1 MIANQNMVGGVI
13 KMPTIVYFNI
23 SADDIERAKKFYAE
37 LFDWKIEKVTF
48 DWKSEKGTEPVEYY
62 SIETTTLS
70 GEEGPSGGITPREY
84 PDQKIITFIEVPS
97 VDECI
102 DKIEKLGGKVLELNT
117 DAAGVGYLA
126 IFNDTENNTF
136 GLCKEEDKNEK

>member
-1 MIANQNMVGGVI
+1 MVGGVI

-37 LFDWKIEKVTF
+37 LFDWKIEKVT
-48 DWKSEKGTEPVEYY
+48 EPLPQKQAEEWGVDRLEYY

>member
-1 MIANQNMVGGVI
+1 MIANHNMVGGVI

-23 SADDIERAKKFYAE
+23 SADDMERAKKFYAE
-37 LFDWKIEKVTF
+37 LFDWKIEKVT
-48 DWKSEKGTEPVEYY
+48 EPLEYY

-70 GEEGPSGGITPREY
+70 GEEGLSGGITKREY
-84 PDQKIITFIEVPS
+84 PDQKIITFIGVPS

-102 DKIEKLGGKVLELNT
+102 DKVKKLGGKVLEPKSG
-117 DAAGVGYLA
+117 AAGAGYLA

-136 GLCKEEDKNEK
+136 GLWEEDKNTK

>member
-97 VDECI
+97 VDEYI
-102 DKIEKLGGKVLELNT
+102 DKVKKLGGKVLEPKT
-117 DAAGVGYLA
+117 GVAGVGLA
-126 IFNDTENNTF
+126 ICNDTENNTF

>member
-37 LFDWKIEKVTF
+37 LFDWKIEKVT
-48 DWKSEKGTEPVEYY
+48 EPLEYY
-62 SIETTTLS
+62 SIETTALS
-70 GEEGPSGGITPREY
+70 GEEGLSGGITKREY
-84 PDQKIITFIEVPS
+84 PDQKNITFIGVPS

-102 DKIEKLGGKVLELNT
+102 DNVKKLGGKVLELNK

-136 GLCKEEDKNEK
+136 GLWKEDKNTK

>member
-1 MIANQNMVGGVI
+1 MIANHNMVGGVI

-37 LFDWKIEKVTF
+37 LFDWKIEKF
-48 DWKSEKGTEPVEYY
+48 TEPLEYY

-70 GEEGPSGGITPREY
+70 GEEGLSGSITKREY

-97 VDECI
+97 VDEYI
-102 DKIEKLGGKVLELNT
+102 DKVKKLGGKVLEP
-117 DAAGVGYLA
+117 
-126 IFNDTENNTF
+126 
-136 GLCKEEDKNEK
+136 